1 MDFWPENDNNGASV
15 FQLEKNIIMIRR
27 CRCEMSKFRKKRL
40 YNKVSRSVSLDSL
53 NDMSQRD
60 FELLIREY
68 FRRWQFVVE
77 EIKATT
83 DGCVDL
89 IAKKE
94 REKYLIRCRYW
105 KVDMV
110 GVEIVRELLEVMAGA
125 GATGGIVVI
134 SGEFTKDAVAF
145 AKANNIMLLDS
156 RELYGNLKS
165 QQMFEI
171 QPGWKTGR
179 KLQKMK
185 WVLICLLVLAICLYA
200 SLPTQIKKFY
210 PNGKKDHDTED
221 IQLSEPVSQPE
232 NKDFS
237 FTDDQVKEAM
247 EEVLSK
253 KKRQ

>member
-1 MDFWPENDNNGASV
+1 
-15 FQLEKNIIMIRR
+15 
-27 CRCEMSKFRKKRL
+27 MSKFRKKRL
-40 YNKVSRSVSLDSL
+40 YDKVSSSVSLDSL

-77 EIKATT
+77 ESKATT
-83 DGCVDL
+83 DGGVDL

-94 REKYLIRCRYW
+94 REKYLIQCRYW

-110 GVEIVRELLEVMAGA
+110 GMEIVRELSEVMVGA
-125 GATGGIVVI
+125 GATGGIIVI

-145 AKANNIMLLDS
+145 AKANNIMLMDS

-165 QQMFEI
+165 QLMFEI

-179 KLQKMK
+179 KLRKLK
-185 WVLICLLVLAICLYA
+185 WILVFLLVLAICFYT
-200 SLPTQIKKFY
+200 SLPTQIKKFF
-210 PNGKKDHDTED
+210 PNGKKDRDMEDT
-221 IQLSEPVSQPE
+221 QLSEPINLTE

-237 FTDDQVKEAM
+237 FTDEQVKKAM
-247 EEVLSK
+247 EEVMNK
-253 KKRQ
+253 KKSQ